1 MSMCL
6 ALLRTWTQEHSLA
19 SHPHTHAHHVHTG
32 AFARAHT
39 HTLTHSLTHRT
50 KATAREW
57 RVGATA
63 TSCGCARRATP
74 PSAALAV
81 RSPRKFNDLR
91 GCRIIFL
98 ATCGSIAPASGRA
111 GIIRFLFRIRFICWR
126 TCASPARCRDF
137 FAPVAFQGF
146 GFTLERRGEWPDFS
160 FHGSLA
166 SRRCCRSKNRE
177 CILGASRSQSFS
189 TTQARS
195 S

>member
-1 MSMCL
+1 M
-6 ALLRTWTQEHSLA
+6 RTWTQEHSLA

-81 RSPRKFNDLR
+81 RSPRKCTDLR

-146 GFTLERRGEWPDFS
+146 GFTLERHGEWRVSSNGECVRGQHSIWISQPGEAGAREGAGEAEVGRES
-160 FHGSLA
+160 
-166 SRRCCRSKNRE
+166 CRE
-177 CILGASRSQSFS
+177 AG
-189 TTQARS
+189 
-195 S
+195 